1 MARGAKQ
8 DFILHFVTK
17 LMPKS
22 WFPVNYKVQTVFP
35 PISIPD
41 KNTRELRNNVNP
53 KSKKLKF
60 SRLFGLF
67 MFQQK
72 TFEMWEKNNPS

>member
-22 WFPVNYKVQTVFP
+22 WFPVNYKVQTVFT

-60 SRLFGLF
+60 SRLFELF